1 MTDDTKTGRN
11 AKPGRNANPGRNDWL
26 QSYWM
31 PFTPNKAFKA
41 APRINERAEGFY
53 YYTSDGRKILDS
65 FSGLWC
71 CNIGHRHPKISEAMK
86 AQIDEL
92 DYSNAFNFGHPKVFE
107 LATEVAGQFPGDLDH
122 VFFVNSGS
130 EAADTALKI
139 AIAYHRAR
147 GQGTRTRLIGR
158 VNGYHGVGFGG
169 ISVGGMVNNRKFF
182 GSLLPGVD
190 HLSFP
195 YDMTAQA
202 FTRGE
207 ADRDVEPFMKEL
219 EGIIALHDASTIAAV
234 IVEPFAGSGG
244 VFIPP
249 KGYLKRLREVTQK
262 HDILLIVDEVI
273 SGFGRMGAS
282 NASTHFGVEPDI
294 VTVAKGINNGA
305 VPMGAAIVRKQI
317 YDAFMEATPTGVEFF
332 HGYTYSGHP
341 LAAAAGIATQAVI
354 REEGVCEQAQVLA
367 RYFEEAIHSLK
378 GEPHVADIRNIGL
391 AAGVTVAAR
400 DGAPGVRG
408 TDVFLKTYENGVA
421 IRANGDHLAIA
432 PILTM
437 GRTEID
443 MTVDALRKGLRAA
456 A

>member
-1 MTDDTKTGRN
+1 MTTD
-11 AKPGRNANPGRNDWL
+11 AKSGRNDWL

-53 YYTSDGRKILDS
+53 YHTSDGRKILDS

-71 CNIGHRHPKISEAMK
+71 CNLGHRHPKISEAIK
-86 AQIDEL
+86 AQVDEL

-107 LATEVAGQFPGDLDH
+107 LANVVADQFPGDLDN
-122 VFFVNSGS
+122 VFFCNSGS
-130 EAADTALKI
+130 EAGDTALKI
-139 AIAYHRAR
+139 AIAYHRLR
-147 GQGTRTRLIGR
+147 GEGARTRLIGR

-195 YDMTAQA
+195 YDPATQS

-207 ADRDVEPFMKEL
+207 PDVDVEFYMREL

-234 IVEPFAGSGG
+234 MVEPFAGSGG

-249 KGYLKRLREVTQK
+249 KNYLKRLREVTKK
-262 HDILLIVDEVI
+262 HGILLIVDEVI
-273 SGFGRMGAS
+273 SGFGRMGAT
-282 NASTHFGVEPDI
+282 NAATHYGVEPDI
-294 VTVAKGINNGA
+294 VTIAKAINNGA
-305 VPMGAAIVRKQI
+305 VPMGATIVRKQI
-317 YDAFMEATPTGVEFF
+317 YDTFMEAMPSGVEFF

-341 LAAAAGIATQAVI
+341 LAAAAALAAQEVFRT
-354 REEGVCEQAQVLA
+354 EGVYDQTVALA
-367 RYFEEAIHSLK
+367 PYFEEAVHSLK
-378 GEPHVADIRNIGL
+378 GEPNVIDIRNVGF
-391 AAGVTVAAR
+391 AAGVTLAPR
-400 DGAPGVRG
+400 EGAPGARG
-408 TDVFLKTYENGVA
+408 NEVFLKTYEQGVA
-421 IRANGDHLAIA
+421 IRANGDNLAIA

-437 GRTEID
+437 GKGEID
-443 MTVDALRKGLRAA
+443 VTIDALRKGLQAVN
-456 A
+456 

>member
-1 MTDDTKTGRN
+1 MTSDRQTR
-11 AKPGRNANPGRNDWL
+11 ANDWL

-41 APRINERAEGFY
+41 NPRINERAEGFY
-53 YYTSDGRKILDS
+53 YHTSDGRKILDS

-71 CNIGHRHPKISEAMK
+71 CNLGHRHPKISEAIK
-86 AQIDEL
+86 AQVDEL

-107 LATEVAGQFPGDLDH
+107 LANVVAEQFPGDLNH

-139 AIAYHRAR
+139 AIAYHRLR
-147 GQGTRTRLIGR
+147 GEGTRTRLIGR

-195 YDMTAQA
+195 YDPATQR

-207 ADRDVEPFMKEL
+207 PDIDVEPYMREL
-219 EGIIALHDASTIAAV
+219 EGLIALHDASTIAAV

-244 VFIPP
+244 VFVPP
-249 KGYLKRLREVTQK
+249 RNYMKRLREVTKK
-262 HDILLIVDEVI
+262 HGILLIVDEVI
-273 SGFGRMGAS
+273 SGFGRMGAP
-282 NASTHFGVEPDI
+282 NAAVHFGVEPDI
-294 VTVAKGINNGA
+294 VNVAKAINNGA
-305 VPMGAAIVRKQI
+305 VPMGASIIRKQI
-317 YDAFMEATPTGVEFF
+317 YDTFMEAMPNGVEFF

-341 LAAAAGIATQAVI
+341 LAAAAALAAQEVFRTEGVYEKATALASYF
-354 REEGVCEQAQVLA
+354 EEGV
-367 RYFEEAIHSLK
+367 HSLK
-378 GEPHVADIRNIGL
+378 GEPHVVDIRNVGL

-400 DGAPGVRG
+400 DGAPGARG
-408 TDVFLKTYENGVA
+408 TEVFLKTYEEGVA
-421 IRANGDHLAIA
+421 IRANGEHLAIA

-437 GRTEID
+437 GRAEID
-443 MTVDALRKGLRAA
+443 MTIDALRKGLRAA

>member
-1 MTDDTKTGRN
+1 MASESKSR
-11 AKPGRNANPGRNDWL
+11 ANDWL

-41 APRINERAEGFY
+41 APRLNQRADGFY
-53 YYTSDGRKILDS
+53 YYTTDGRKILDA

-71 CNIGHRHPKISEAMK
+71 CNLGHRHPKVVEAIK
-86 AQIDEL
+86 AQADEL
-92 DYSNAFNFGHPKVFE
+92 DYSNAFNFGHPKIFE
-107 LATEVAGQFPGDLDH
+107 LANVVADQFPGDLNH

-130 EAADTALKI
+130 EAADTALKM
-139 AIAYHRAR
+139 AIAYHRLKGA
-147 GQGTRTRLIGR
+147 GTRTRLIGR

-195 YDMTAQA
+195 YDMNAQA

-207 ADRDVEPFMKEL
+207 SDRDVEPFMREL
-219 EGIIALHDASTIAAV
+219 EGLIALHDASTIAAV

-249 KGYLKRLREVTQK
+249 KNYLKRLREVTKK
-262 HDILLIVDEVI
+262 HGILLIVDEVI

-282 NASTHFGVEPDI
+282 NAATLFGVEPDI
-294 VTVAKGINNGA
+294 VTVAKAINNGA
-305 VPMGAAIVRKQI
+305 VPMGAAIVRKEI
-317 YDAFMEATPTGVEFF
+317 YDAFMDATPAGVEFF

-341 LAAAAGIATQAVI
+341 LAAAAGLAAQEVF
-354 REEGVCEQAQVLA
+354 RDEGVYERALA
-367 RYFEEAIHSLK
+367 LGAYFEDAVHSLK
-378 GEPHVADIRNIGL
+378 GEPHVVDIRNIGL

-400 DGAPGVRG
+400 DGAPGARG
-408 TDVFLKTYENGVA
+408 TEVFLKTYEQGVA
-421 IRANGDHLAIA
+421 IRAKGEHLAIA
-432 PILTM
+432 PILTQ
-437 GRTEID
+437 GKAEID
-443 MTVDALRKGLRAA
+443 MTVEAVRKGLRAA

>member
-1 MTDDTKTGRN
+1 MTSETKT
-11 AKPGRNANPGRNDWL
+11 GRNDWL

-31 PFTPNKAFKA
+31 PFTPNKAFKS

-53 YYTSDGRKILDS
+53 YHTSDGRKILDS

-71 CNIGHRHPKISEAMK
+71 CNLGHGHPKIVEAIQK
-86 AQIDEL
+86 QAAEL

-107 LATEVAGQFPGDLDH
+107 LANVVSDQFPGDLDH

-195 YDMTAQA
+195 YDMSTQA

-207 ADRDVEPFMKEL
+207 AERDVEPFMKEL
-219 EGIIALHDASTIAAV
+219 EGLIALHDPSTIAAV
-234 IVEPFAGSGG
+234 MVEPFAGSGG

-249 KGYLKRLREVTQK
+249 KGYLKRLREVTEK
-262 HDILLIVDEVI
+262 HGILLIVDEVI
-273 SGFGRMGAS
+273 SAFGRLGAP
-282 NASTHFGVEPDI
+282 NAATLYGVTPDI

-305 VPMGAAIVRKQI
+305 VPMGAAIARKQI
-317 YDAFMEATPTGVEFF
+317 YDAFMDATPAGVELF

-341 LAAAAGIATQAVI
+341 LAAAAAIATQEI
-354 REEGVCEQAQVLA
+354 FRDEGVHDQARALA
-367 RYFEEAIHSLK
+367 GYFEEAIHSLK
-378 GEPHVADIRNIGL
+378 GEPHVVDIRNTGL
-391 AAGVTVAAR
+391 AAGVTVATR
-400 DGAPGVRG
+400 DGAPGARG
-408 TDVFLKTYENGVA
+408 TEVFLKTYEQGVA
-421 IRANGDHLAIA
+421 IRANGDHLAVA

-437 GRTEID
+437 GRAEID
-443 MTVDALRKGLRAA
+443 MTVEAMRKGLRAA

>member
-1 MTDDTKTGRN
+1 MTSETKT
-11 AKPGRNANPGRNDWL
+11 GRNDWL

-31 PFTPNKAFKA
+31 PFTPNKAFKS

-53 YYTSDGRKILDS
+53 YHTSDGRKILDS

-71 CNIGHRHPKISEAMK
+71 CNLGHGHPKIVEAIQK
-86 AQIDEL
+86 QAAEL

-107 LATEVAGQFPGDLDH
+107 LANVVSDQFPGDLDH

-195 YDMTAQA
+195 YDMSTQA

-207 ADRDVEPFMKEL
+207 AERDVEPFMKEL
-219 EGIIALHDASTIAAV
+219 EGLIALHDPSTIAAV
-234 IVEPFAGSGG
+234 MVEPFAGSGG

-249 KGYLKRLREVTQK
+249 KGYLKRLREVTEK
-262 HDILLIVDEVI
+262 HGILLIVDEVI
-273 SGFGRMGAS
+273 SAFGRLGAP
-282 NASTHFGVEPDI
+282 NAATLYGVTPDI

-305 VPMGAAIVRKQI
+305 VPMGAAIARKQI
-317 YDAFMEATPTGVEFF
+317 YDAFMDATPAGVELF

-341 LAAAAGIATQAVI
+341 LAAAAAIATQEI
-354 REEGVCEQAQVLA
+354 FRDEGVHDQARALA
-367 RYFEEAIHSLK
+367 GYFEEAIHSLK
-378 GEPHVADIRNIGL
+378 GEPHVVDIRNTGL
-391 AAGVTVAAR
+391 AAGVTVATR
-400 DGAPGVRG
+400 DGAPGARG
-408 TDVFLKTYENGVA
+408 TEVFLKTYEQGVA
-421 IRANGDHLAIA
+421 IRANGDHLAVA

-437 GRTEID
+437 GHAEID
-443 MTVDALRKGLRAA
+443 MTVEAMRKGLRAA

>member
-1 MTDDTKTGRN
+1 MTSETKT
-11 AKPGRNANPGRNDWL
+11 GRNDWL

-53 YYTSDGRKILDS
+53 YQTSDGRKILDS

-71 CNIGHRHPKISEAMK
+71 CNLGHGHPKIVEAIQK
-86 AQIDEL
+86 QAAEL

-107 LATEVAGQFPGDLDH
+107 LANVVSDQFPGDLDH

-195 YDMTAQA
+195 YDMTTQA

-207 ADRDVEPFMKEL
+207 AERDVEPFMKEL
-219 EGIIALHDASTIAAV
+219 EGLIALHDPSTIAAV
-234 IVEPFAGSGG
+234 MVEPFAGSGG

-249 KGYLKRLREVTQK
+249 KGYLKRLREVTEK
-262 HDILLIVDEVI
+262 HGILLIVDEVI
-273 SGFGRMGAS
+273 SAFGRLGAP
-282 NASTHFGVEPDI
+282 NASTLYGVTPDI

-317 YDAFMEATPTGVEFF
+317 YDAFMDATPAGVELF

-341 LAAAAGIATQAVI
+341 LAAAAALATQEI
-354 REEGVCEQAQVLA
+354 FRDEGVHDQARTLA
-367 RYFEEAIHSLK
+367 GYFEEAIHSLK
-378 GEPHVADIRNIGL
+378 GEPHVVDIRNTGL
-391 AAGVTVAAR
+391 AAGVTVETR
-400 DGAPGVRG
+400 DGAPGARG
-408 TDVFLKTYENGVA
+408 TEVFLKTYEQGVA
-421 IRANGDHLAIA
+421 IRANGDHLAVA

-443 MTVDALRKGLRAA
+443 MTVEAMRKGLRAA

>member
-1 MTDDTKTGRN
+1 MTSETQ
-11 AKPGRNANPGRNDWL
+11 AGRNDWL
-26 QSYWM
+26 RSYWM

-41 APRINERAEGFY
+41 NPRINERAEGFY
-53 YYTSDGRKILDS
+53 YHTSDGRKILDS

-71 CNIGHRHPKISEAMK
+71 CNLGHRHPKISEAIK
-86 AQIDEL
+86 AQADEL

-107 LATEVAGQFPGDLDH
+107 LANVVAEQFPGDLEN
-122 VFFVNSGS
+122 VFFCNSGS

-139 AIAYHRAR
+139 AIAYHRVR
-147 GQGTRTRLIGR
+147 GEGARTRLIGR

-190 HLSFP
+190 HLTFP
-195 YDMTAQA
+195 YDAAKQS

-207 ADRDVEPFMKEL
+207 PEADVEPYMREL
-219 EGIIALHDASTIAAV
+219 EGLIALHDASTIAAV

-249 KGYLKRLREVTQK
+249 KTYLKRLREVTKK
-262 HDILLIVDEVI
+262 HGILLIVDEVI
-273 SGFGRMGAS
+273 SGFGRMAAP
-282 NASTHFGVEPDI
+282 NASVHFGVEPDI
-294 VTVAKGINNGA
+294 VTVAKAINNGA

-317 YDAFMEATPTGVEFF
+317 YEAFMEAAPSGVEFF

-341 LAAAAGIATQAVI
+341 LAAAAALAAQEVFRT
-354 REEGVCEQAQVLA
+354 EGVYDRA
-367 RYFEEAIHSLK
+367 REIAPYFEEAVHSLK
-378 GEPHVADIRNIGL
+378 GEPHVIDIRNAGL
-391 AAGVTVAAR
+391 AAGVTVSPR
-400 DGAPGVRG
+400 DGAPGARG
-408 TDVFLKTYENGVA
+408 AEVFLKTYEQGVA
-421 IRANGDHLAIA
+421 VRANGEHIAIA

-437 GRTEID
+437 GRAEID
-443 MTVDALRKGLRAA
+443 VTIDALRKGLRAA

>member
-1 MTDDTKTGRN
+1 MASETQPGQN
-11 AKPGRNANPGRNDWL
+11 AGKNDWL

-41 APRINERAEGFY
+41 SPRINERAEGFY

-71 CNIGHRHPKISEAMK
+71 CNLGHRHPKITEAMK

-92 DYSNAFNFGHPKVFE
+92 DYSNAFNFGHPKIFE
-107 LATEVAGQFPGDLDH
+107 LANVISAQFPGDLDN

-139 AIAYHRAR
+139 AIAYQRLK
-147 GQGTRTRLIGR
+147 GEGTRTRLIGR

-190 HLSFP
+190 HLTFP
-195 YDMTAQA
+195 YDMGAQA

-207 ADRDVEPFMKEL
+207 AEIDVEPFMREL

-244 VFIPP
+244 VFVPP
-249 KGYLKRLREVTQK
+249 KNYMKRLRDVTKK
-262 HDILLIVDEVI
+262 HGILLIVDEVI
-273 SGFGRMGAS
+273 SGFGRMGAP
-282 NASTHFGVEPDI
+282 NAATYFGVEPDI

-305 VPMGAAIVRKQI
+305 VPMGAAIVRKEI
-317 YDAFMEATPTGVEFF
+317 YDTFMEAMPAGVEFF

-341 LAAAAGIATQAVI
+341 LAAAAALATQQVFA
-354 REEGVCEQAQVLA
+354 EEGVYDRAKELA
-367 RYFEEAIHSLK
+367 VYFEDAVHSLK
-378 GEPHVADIRNIGL
+378 GEPHVIDIRNMGL
-391 AAGVTVAAR
+391 AAGVTVEAR
-400 DGAPGVRG
+400 SGAPGARG
-408 TDVFLKTYENGVA
+408 TEVFLKTYEKDVA
-421 IRANGDHLAIA
+421 IRANGDNLAIA

-437 GRTEID
+437 GTAEID
-443 MTVDALRKGLRAA
+443 QTIEAVRQGLRAA
-456 A
+456 S

>member
-1 MTDDTKTGRN
+1 MSSETKT
-11 AKPGRNANPGRNDWL
+11 GRNDWL

-53 YYTSDGRKILDS
+53 YHTSDGRKILDS

-71 CNIGHRHPKISEAMK
+71 CNLGHRHPKISEAMK

-107 LATEVAGQFPGDLDH
+107 LANVVSEQFPGDLDH

-147 GQGTRTRLIGR
+147 GEGTRTRLIGR
-158 VNGYHGVGFGG
+158 VHGYHGVGFGG

-182 GSLLPGVD
+182 GALLPGSD

-195 YDMTAQA
+195 YDMKTQA

-207 ADRDVEPFMKEL
+207 AERDVEAYMNEL
-219 EGIIALHDASTIAAV
+219 EGVIALHDPSTIAAV
-234 IVEPFAGSGG
+234 MVEPFAGSGG
-244 VFIPP
+244 VFVPP
-249 KGYLKRLREVTQK
+249 KGYLKRLREVTKK
-262 HDILLIVDEVI
+262 HGILLIVDEVI
-273 SGFGRMGAS
+273 SGFGRMGAA
-282 NASTHFGVEPDI
+282 NACTLFGVEPDI

-305 VPMGAAIVRKQI
+305 VPMGAAVIRKQI
-317 YDAFMEATPTGVEFF
+317 YDTFMDATPNGVELF

-341 LAAAAGIATQAVI
+341 LAAAAGLATQQVFQ
-354 REEGVCEQAQVLA
+354 EEGVNQRAAELA
-367 RYFEEAIHSLK
+367 VYFEEAVHSLK
-378 GEPHVADIRNIGL
+378 GEPHVIDIRNVGL
-391 AAGVTVAAR
+391 AAGVTVAVR
-400 DGAPGVRG
+400 DGMPGARG
-408 TDVFLKTYENGVA
+408 GEVFLKTYEKGVA
-421 IRANGDHLAIA
+421 IRANGDNLAIA
-432 PILTM
+432 PILIM
-437 GRTEID
+437 GRAEID
-443 MTVDALRKGLRAA
+443 TTIEAVRSALRAA

>member
-1 MTDDTKTGRN
+1 MTNDAQAANN
-11 AKPGRNANPGRNDWL
+11 AGKNDWL

-41 APRINERAEGFY
+41 NPRINERAEGFY
-53 YYTSDGRKILDS
+53 YHTSDGRKILDS

-71 CNIGHRHPKISEAMK
+71 CNLGHRHPKISEAMK

-107 LATEVAGQFPGDLDH
+107 LANVISAQFPGELDH

-139 AIAYHRAR
+139 AIAYQRLK
-147 GQGTRTRLIGR
+147 GEGTRTRLIGR

-190 HLSFP
+190 HMTFP
-195 YDMTAQA
+195 YDMSTQA

-207 ADRDVEPFMKEL
+207 ADIDVEPFMKEL
-219 EGIIALHDASTIAAV
+219 EGVIALHDASTIAAV

-244 VFIPP
+244 VFVPP
-249 KGYLKRLREVTQK
+249 KNYMKRLREVTKK
-262 HDILLIVDEVI
+262 HGILLIVDEVI
-273 SGFGRMGAS
+273 SGFGRMGAP
-282 NASTHFGVEPDI
+282 NAATYFGVEPDI
-294 VTVAKGINNGA
+294 VTIAKGINNGA
-305 VPMGAAIVRKQI
+305 VPMGAAIVRKEI
-317 YDAFMEATPTGVEFF
+317 YDTFMETMPAGVEFF

-341 LAAAAGIATQAVI
+341 LAAAAALATQQIFA
-354 REEGVCEQAQVLA
+354 EEGVYEHAKEMSA
-367 RYFEEAIHSLK
+367 YFEEAAHSLK
-378 GEPHVADIRNIGL
+378 GEPHVVDIRNIGL
-391 AAGVTVAAR
+391 AAGVTVETR
-400 DGAPGVRG
+400 TGAPGARG
-408 TDVFLKTYENGVA
+408 TEIFLKTYENDVA
-421 IRANGDHLAIA
+421 IRANGDNLAIA

-437 GRTEID
+437 GKAEID
-443 MTVDALRKGLRAA
+443 QTIEALRKGLRAA